1 MSLTLYDTMARTKR
15 PFVPADPRRVTMY
28 VCGPTV
34 YNYSHIGN
42 FRPVV
47 VFDVLFRLLRRL
59 YGEGA
64 VLYAANVTDVD
75 DKINAKASEEGVP
88 IKTITD
94 RYLAAYNGDAE
105 ALGALLPTAQPRATE
120 TMDAIVAM
128 IGRLVHN
135 AAAYAAEGH
144 VLFDTQAYGD
154 YGKLSGRPLDEMIA
168 GARVEVAPY
177 KRHPADFVLW
187 KPSKPGE
194 PVWESPWGPG
204 RPGWH
209 IECSAMIEQ
218 ELGLPIDIHGGGID
232 LVFPHH
238 ENELAQGLCAGH
250 ADGARQD
257 EGQGHAA
264 YAHYWLH
271 NGFLNMAD
279 EKMSKSLGNVALAHD
294 LLKQQPGEVIRWA
307 LLAAHYRQPLA
318 WTDDALAQARNA
330 LDHLYGVLGRA
341 RHIDAGG
348 SGALLEDQL
357 EPLLDDVNTPAAM
370 YLLKKLATELDTA
383 VRKADP
389 NASALKQDLMALA
402 EVMGFLQADPRVWFQ
417 GSADADL
424 TSRIDAL
431 IAARD
436 AARVAKDWAE
446 ADRIRAELTAL
457 NVEVMDGPAGATWR
471 IALASKNGEQA

>member
-1 MSLTLYDTMARTKR
+1 MSLTLYDTMARKKR

-47 VFDVLFRLLRRL
+47 VFDVLFRVLRRL
-59 YGEGA
+59 YGEGH

-75 DKINAKASEEGVP
+75 DKINAKAAEEGVG
-88 IKTITD
+88 IEVITD
-94 RYLAAYNGDAE
+94 RYLAAYNGDAQ
-105 ALGALLPTAQPRATE
+105 ALGALLPTAQPRATA

-128 IGRLVHN
+128 IGRLVRN
-135 AAAYAAEGH
+135 NAAYAAEGH
-144 VLFDTQAYGD
+144 VLFDTQAFGD

-194 PVWESPWGPG
+194 PVWESPFGPG

-238 ENELAQGLCAGH
+238 ENELAQGMCDH
-250 ADGARQD
+250 KADG
-257 EGQGHAA
+257 GHPES
-264 YAHYWLH
+264 YANYWLH

-294 LLKQQPGEVIRWA
+294 LLKVQPGEVIRWA
-307 LLAAHYRQPLA
+307 LLGAHYRQPLA
-318 WTDDALAQARNA
+318 WTDDALSQARNS

-341 RHIDAGG
+341 RHIEAGG
-348 SGALLEDQL
+348 SALLADEQL
-357 EPLLDDVNTPAAM
+357 APLMDDLNTPAGMA
-370 YLLKKLATELDTA
+370 LLKKLANDLDAA
-383 VRKADP
+383 VRKDSDAAP
-389 NASALKQDLMALA
+389 AIKQDLLALA
-402 EVMGFLQADPRVWFQ
+402 EVMGFLQADPQAWFQ
-417 GSADADL
+417 GGADEDL
-424 TSRIDAL
+424 TAKIDAL

-436 AARVAKDWAE
+436 AARAAKDWGE

-471 IALASKNGEQA
+471 IKEQA

>member
-1 MSLTLYDTMARTKR
+1 MSLILYDTMARKKR

-59 YGEGA
+59 YGEDA
-64 VLYAANVTDVD
+64 VRYAANVTDVD
-75 DKINAKASEEGVP
+75 DKINAKAAEEGVP
-88 IKTITD
+88 IEAVTD
-94 RYLAAYNGDAE
+94 RYLAAYNGDAA
-105 ALGALLPTAQPRATE
+105 ALGALPPTSQPRATR
-120 TMDAIVAM
+120 TMDAIIAM

-135 AAAYAAEGH
+135 NSAYAADGH
-144 VLFDTQAYGD
+144 VLFDTQSFSD

-177 KRHPADFVLW
+177 KQHPADFVLW

-194 PVWESPWGPG
+194 PEWESPWGPG

-209 IECSAMIEQ
+209 IECTAMIEQ
-218 ELGLPIDIHGGGID
+218 DLGLPIDIHGGGID

-238 ENELAQGLCAGH
+238 ENELAQGMCDGH
-250 ADGARQD
+250 HHDSYAR
-257 EGQGHAA
+257 
-264 YAHYWLH
+264 YWLH
-271 NGFLNMAD
+271 NGFLNMGD

-294 LLKQQPGEVIRWA
+294 LLTQQPGEVIRWA
-307 LLAAHYRQPLA
+307 LLGAHYRQPLS
-318 WTDDALAQARNA
+318 WTDDALAQARNS

-341 RHIDAGG
+341 RHIEAGG
-348 SGALLEDQL
+348 SAALADDQL
-357 EPLLDDVNTPAAM
+357 EPLLDDLNTPAAM
-370 YLLKKLATELDTA
+370 AALKKLATDLDAA
-383 VRKADP
+383 VRKGAP

-402 EVMGFLQADPRVWFQ
+402 SVMGVLQADPQAWFQ
-417 GSADADL
+417 GGADAAL
-424 TSRIDAL
+424 SAKIDGL
-431 IAARD
+431 VAARD
-436 AARVAKDWAE
+436 TARAAKDWSE

-471 IALASKNGEQA
+471 IPNA

>member
-1 MSLTLYDTMARTKR
+1 MPLTLYDTMARAKR

-34 YNYSHIGN
+34 YNYAHIGN

-59 YGEGA
+59 YGEAA
-64 VLYAANVTDVD
+64 VVYAANVTDVD
-75 DKINAKASEEGVP
+75 DKINAKAAAEGVA
-88 IKTITD
+88 IAEITD
-94 RYLAAYNGDAE
+94 RYLAAYNADAA
-105 ALGALLPTAQPRATE
+105 ALGALPPTVQPRATQ

-128 IGRLVHN
+128 IGRLVRHD
-135 AAAYAAEGH
+135 AAYAAEGH
-144 VLFDTQAYGD
+144 VLFDTQAFGE

-194 PVWESPWGPG
+194 PAWESPWGPG

-238 ENELAQGLCAGH
+238 ENELAQGSSDGH
-250 ADGARQD
+250 
-257 EGQGHAA
+257 GHTA
-264 YAHYWLH
+264 YANFWMH
-271 NGFLNMAD
+271 NGFLNMAE

-294 LLKQQPGEVIRWA
+294 LLQSQPGEVIRWA
-307 LLAAHYRQPLA
+307 LLGAHYRQPLA
-318 WTDDALAQARNA
+318 WTEDVLTQARNS

-341 RHIDAGG
+341 RHVPAAGG
-348 SGALLEDQL
+348 GALLDDQL
-357 EPLLDDVNTPAAM
+357 EPLLDDLNTPAGMAR
-370 YLLKKLATELDTA
+370 LKKLATDLDAA
-383 VRKADP
+383 VRRDA
-389 NASALKQDLMALA
+389 ASAPAIKHDLMALA
-402 EVMGFLQADPRVWFQ
+402 GVMGFLQAEPQAWFQ
-417 GSADADL
+417 GGADEGL
-424 TSRIDAL
+424 KTRIDGL

-436 AARVAKDWAE
+436 AARAAKDWGE

-471 IALASKNGEQA
+471 IKEQA

>member
-1 MSLTLYDTMARTKR
+1 MSLSLYDTMARKKR
-15 PFVPADPRRVTMY
+15 PFVPSDPRRVTMY

-59 YGEGA
+59 YGEDA

-75 DKINAKASEEGVP
+75 DKINAKAADEGVP
-88 IKTITD
+88 ISAITD
-94 RYLAAYNGDAE
+94 RYLAAYNADAA
-105 ALGALLPTAQPRATE
+105 ALGALMPTAQPRATQ
-120 TMDAIVAM
+120 TMEAIIAM

-135 AAAYAAEGH
+135 NSAYAAEGH
-144 VLFDTQAYGD
+144 VLFNTQAFGD
-154 YGKLSGRPLDEMIA
+154 YGRLSGRPLDEMIA

-177 KRHPADFVLW
+177 KQHPADFVLW

-194 PVWESPWGPG
+194 PIWESPWGPG

-238 ENELAQGLCAGH
+238 ENELAQGICAHSSEGGH
-250 ADGARQD
+250 PHGT
-257 EGQGHAA
+257 
-264 YAHYWLH
+264 YAHFWLH
-271 NGFLNMAD
+271 NGFLNMGE
-279 EKMSKSLGNVALAHD
+279 EKMSKSLGNVTLAHD
-294 LLKQQPGEVIRWA
+294 LLKQTPGEAIRWA

-318 WTDDALAQARNA
+318 WTDDALNQARNS

-341 RHIDAGG
+341 RHIAAGG

-370 YLLKKLATELDTA
+370 AQLKKLATDLDAA
-383 VRKADP
+383 VRKDAP
-389 NASALKQDLMALA
+389 SAPAIKQDLMALA
-402 EVMGFLQADPRVWFQ
+402 EVMGFLQADPQVWFQ
-417 GSADADL
+417 GGADEGL
-424 TSRIDAL
+424 KGKIDGL
-431 IAARD
+431 ISARD
-436 AARVAKDWAE
+436 AARAAKDWVE
-446 ADRIRAELTAL
+446 ADRIRAELTAM

-471 IALASKNGEQA
+471 IKE